1 MSGNIKADGTVTA
14 AGKGGICIPTADKNA
29 QFRKLKNI
37 LENQTC
43 FDCPNTRPTWASVT
57 YGVFLCLDCS
67 ATHRSMGVHL
77 TFVRSVDLDEW
88 TQSQIDAMR
97 LGGNGNARMYF
108 RKHGFTDLYG
118 SKVEKKYKS
127 KAAQSY
133 KAELAK
139 LVEAEALKRGE
150 STAPTSEESS
160 GGNSLLTNLDL
171 LDQRNQEE
179 EAKIKLEAARSGSNG
194 GSMTGARVLE
204 PKGKLASSLVG
215 ASKLQVKPVG
225 NLGTLRKPSNESST
239 GGSLLLR
246 KKSSLSVSS
255 KSKPRATKLSV
266 NVPVSGGDAGSG
278 VEDDAFEDIEETRKS
293 VAEAQ
298 AKAKQEAE
306 DAALAKKLQE
316 EMFIHGAVVSNSFDS
331 QPQVVLKQPVVA
343 VTPAVVDVKA
353 ALPSATSMPKRSTKD
368 ENLAKLKDMTSDF
381 FSQM

>member
-1 MSGNIKADGTVTA
+1 M
-14 AGKGGICIPTADKNA
+14 
-29 QFRKLKNI
+29 
-37 LENQTC
+37 
-43 FDCPNTRPTWASVT
+43 
-57 YGVFLCLDCS
+57 
-67 ATHRSMGVHL
+67 
-77 TFVRSVDLDEW
+77 RSVDLDEW

-139 LVEAEALKRGE
+139 LVDAEALKRGE
-150 STAPTSEESS
+150 SSATTNEEDESS
-160 GGNSLLTNLDL
+160 GVGNSLLANLDL
-171 LDQRNQEE
+171 LDKRNQQE
-179 EAKIKLEAARSGSNG
+179 EAKMKLEAIRSGSNG
-194 GSMTGARVLE
+194 SGSMTGARVLE
-204 PKGKLASSLVG
+204 PKAKLASSLAG
-215 ASKLQVKPVG
+215 ASKLQVKPTG
-225 NLGTLRKPSNESST
+225 NLGTLRKPTTESS
-239 GGSLLLR
+239 SLLLR

-266 NVPVSGGDAGSG
+266 NVSASGAAGSAE
-278 VEDDAFEDIEETRKS
+278 VEEDAFEDIEETRKS

-316 EMFIHGAVVSNSFDS
+316 EMFINGTVSNSFDS
-331 QPQVVLKQPVVA
+331 QSQILKQPVVA
-343 VTPAVVDVKA
+343 VAPAVVVTA
-353 ALPSATSMPKRSTKD
+353 ATLSSATSIPKRSTKD

>member
-1 MSGNIKADGTVTA
+1 
-14 AGKGGICIPTADKNA
+14 
-29 QFRKLKNI
+29 
-37 LENQTC
+37 
-43 FDCPNTRPTWASVT
+43 
-57 YGVFLCLDCS
+57 
-67 ATHRSMGVHL
+67 
-77 TFVRSVDLDEW
+77 VDLDEW

-160 GGNSLLTNLDL
+160 VGGNSLLTNLDL

-204 PKGKLASSLVG
+204 PKAKLASSLVG

-255 KSKPRATKLSV
+255 KSKPRATKLSM
-266 NVPVSGGDAGSG
+266 NVPVSGAAAGSG

-316 EMFIHGAVVSNSFDS
+316 EMFIHGTVVSNSFDS
-331 QPQVVLKQPVVA
+331 QPQVALKQPVVA

>member
-14 AGKGGICIPTADKNA
+14 AGNGGVCIPTAEKNA
-29 QFRKLKNI
+29 QFRKLKNV

-67 ATHRSMGVHL
+67 AAHRSMGVHL

-97 LGGNGNARMYF
+97 LGGNGNARTYF

-118 SKVEKKYKS
+118 SKLEKKYKS

-139 LVEAEALKRGE
+139 LVDAEALKRGE
-150 STAPTSEESS
+150 GSAAAINSEDSS
-160 GGNSLLTNLDL
+160 DGGNSLLTNLDL
-171 LDQRNQEE
+171 LDKKNQEE
-179 EAKIKLEAARSGSNG
+179 EAKMKANG
-194 GSMTGARVLE
+194 GGTLGSRVLE
-204 PKGKLASSLVG
+204 PKVKLASSLAG
-215 ASKLQVKPVG
+215 ASKLQVKPTG
-225 NLGTLRKPSNESST
+225 NLGTLRKPLGGESS
-239 GGSLLLR
+239 SLLLR

-255 KSKPRATKLSV
+255 KTKQRATKLSV
-266 NVPVSGGDAGSG
+266 NNSISGAVSSE
-278 VEDDAFEDIEETRKS
+278 VEEDTFEDIEETRKS
-293 VAEAQ
+293 VAVAQ
-298 AKAKQEAE
+298 EKAKQESE

-316 EMFIHGAVVSNSFDS
+316 EMLINGSSFDS
-331 QPQVVLKQPVVA
+331 PAKVPTKQPVV
-343 VTPAVVDVKA
+343 TPAVSSVTVP
-353 ALPSATSMPKRSTKD
+353 LNTTSVPKRSTKD